1 MEQNSRSIEDLI
13 EAVKPWLTVKSA
25 GGHEIVR
32 LAYFGRL
39 AWLAFEHP
47 GWHISAGRIIPLNTG
62 VLAGLD
68 DSEDRQVRPLT
79 SYVVS
84 AAVLNES
91 GQVVTSAFSDEYRAW
106 DYDVLS
112 NEDNLSW
119 VDRAMREAACRAL
132 ENIGIDL
139 NVLTGRVLAA
149 GRGSL
154 LDRLGEYR
162 GELSLQPAKRDP
174 REPAGYAPSQ
184 LAPDDISD
192 CGDTT
197 RHIIKTEWSR
207 LHEMAPNVAGSSFD
221 FYIKDRVSPHGV
233 GIFEMNDIASVR
245 QVWANILS
253 DAADAAR

>member
-1 MEQNSRSIEDLI
+1 
-13 EAVKPWLTVKSA
+13 
-25 GGHEIVR
+25 
-32 LAYFGRL
+32 
-39 AWLAFEHP
+39 
-47 GWHISAGRIIPLNTG
+47 
-62 VLAGLD
+62 
-68 DSEDRQVRPLT
+68 
-79 SYVVS
+79 
-84 AAVLNES
+84 
-91 GQVVTSAFSDEYRAW
+91 
-106 DYDVLS
+106 
-112 NEDNLSW
+112 
-119 VDRAMREAACRAL
+119 MREAACRAL

-162 GELSLQPAKRDP
+162 GELSLQSAKREP
-174 REPAGYAPSQ
+174 REPAGYAPPQ

-207 LHEMAPNVAGSSFD
+207 LHELAPNVAGSSFD
-221 FYIKDRVSPHGV
+221 VYIKDRVSSHGV
-233 GIFEMNDIASVR
+233 GIFGMNDIASVR